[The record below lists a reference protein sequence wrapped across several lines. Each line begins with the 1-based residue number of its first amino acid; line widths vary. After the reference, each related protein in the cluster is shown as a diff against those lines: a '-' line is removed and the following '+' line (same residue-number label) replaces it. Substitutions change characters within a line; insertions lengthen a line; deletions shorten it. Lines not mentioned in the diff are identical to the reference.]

1 MTPMQKMMQRSAAMH
16 REQEARRALDVD
28 TNQPIPLPEKVSLI
42 DKLKALNALRKVWAN
57 RKKITMKSWKTS
69 LFGSGGLLL
78 IWAPV
83 LSAAFDGDPSTIPNF
98 GLAIATSMPALGLLF
113 ARDNNRTSEQVGA
126 K

>member
-1 MTPMQKMMQRSAAMH
+1 MNEMQKMMQRSAVL
-16 REQEARRALDVD
+16 RRKQEAKRALDPE
-28 TNQPIPLPEKVSLI
+28 TNQPIPFLKKVTLI
-42 DKLKALNALRKVWAN
+42 DKLKRLNALRKVWAN
-57 RKKITMKSWKTS
+57 RKNITMKSWKTS